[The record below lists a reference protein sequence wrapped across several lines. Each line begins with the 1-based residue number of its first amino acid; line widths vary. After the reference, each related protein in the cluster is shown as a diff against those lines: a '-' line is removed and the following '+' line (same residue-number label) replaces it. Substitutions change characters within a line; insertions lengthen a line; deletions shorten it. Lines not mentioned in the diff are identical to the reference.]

1 MLPVIS
7 TFVDGKMKHDPF
19 DSFLLGSEIKGTE
32 VFVTLELLFVLG
44 WVVEL
49 TNAKLEVDLL
59 NDITWT
65 SSRDKS
71 IE

>member
-1 MLPVIS
+1 MQFEIISSYIVCSRRFILGRKISFYMLPVIS

-44 WVVEL
+44 
-49 TNAKLEVDLL
+49 
-59 NDITWT
+59 
-65 SSRDKS
+65 
-71 IE
+71 